1 MRHIIYPEAT
11 VTVTASSE
19 DANYP
24 ATNLTENDY
33 RKKVWKA
40 VSGTQA
46 ATLRCAISGT
56 AEVIAL
62 YGTNAETAICAITL
76 DSAEKALVAA
86 AAGNIGGG
94 LVSIPCTGHSL
105 AQNDVVLINGT
116 TNYDG
121 VHTLPTQA
129 AGDADHFIITDTFV
143 AETFEITDTVCEVIE
158 STTHDLETATQTYDQ
173 FWQEY
178 TEQTAAHTATIILTA
193 GTGETVEAG
202 IVKAGD
208 MVTLVN
214 PQYGVDKKPKSFSIK
229 KELRNGALYTK
240 AGEVVKEISYSMIM
254 THAQA
259 EDVYD
264 LFKNIDPDP
273 FAMLIADSVSDDNLW
288 AFFGA
293 FNGEPS
299 INFSYPTHADVSV
312 SFLEAV

>member
-1 MRHIIYPEAT
+1 MKHIIYPEAT

-24 ATNLTENDY
+24 ATNLTANDY

-40 VSGTQA
+40 ASGTQA

-76 DSAEKALVAA
+76 NSAEKALVAA
-86 AAGNIGGG
+86 AAGNTGGG

-105 AQNDVVLINGT
+105 SQNDVVLINGT

-143 AETFEITDTVCEVIE
+143 AETFAITDTVCEVIE
-158 STTHDLETATQTYDQ
+158 TTTHDLETATQTYDQ

>member
-1 MRHIIYPEAT
+1 MKHVIYPEAT

-24 ATNLTENDY
+24 ATNLTDNDY

-40 VSGTQA
+40 NSGVQT

-56 AEVIAL
+56 SEVVAL
-62 YGTNAETAICAITL
+62 FGTNAETAICSITL

-86 AAGNIGGG
+86 AAGDIGGG
-94 LVSIPCTGHSL
+94 LVSIPCSGHSL
-105 AQNDVVLINGT
+105 SQSDVVVINGT

-121 VHTLPTQA
+121 VHILPTQA
-129 AGDADHFIITDTFV
+129 AGDVDHFIITATFV
-143 AETFEITDTVCEVIE
+143 AETFAITDTVCEVIE
-158 STTHDLETATQTYDQ
+158 TTTHDLETTAQTYDQ

-178 TEQTAAHTATIILTA
+178 TEQTAAHKATIKLTA
-193 GTGETVEAG
+193 ATGETVEAG
-202 IVKAGD
+202 IFKAGD
-208 MVTLVN
+208 MLTIAN

-240 AGEVVKEISYSMIM
+240 AGEVIKEISYSMIV

-264 LFKNIDPDP
+264 LFKAIDPSP

-299 INFSYPTHADVSV
+299 ISFSYPQHADVSV